1 MVRNYVVSRTKTVCG
16 ELVCCSWNSM
26 FSHTYYFVLE
36 VLYGLQK
43 AGSHPIA
50 AFISA
55 VIIFHSQR
63 FSTKGSRR

>member
-1 MVRNYVVSRTKTVCG
+1 
-16 ELVCCSWNSM
+16 M